1 MLQYTVLPIDVSVF
15 CTLSFVVNDFLDE
28 LQFAFF
34 FFHQTFFNS
43 TVISLIIYVSVSSQ
57 LFCFMF
63 HQAVPP
69 LKNAGVAKCFS
80 SSVFL
85 LLPDVSMSGD
95 YLSSSARARLRGC
108 KVEAVNISTLQN
120 SQKCTVSEA
129 GGAAQTLKLRQF
141 SLAAFNPSVAVL
153 ESMCHM

>member
-1 MLQYTVLPIDVSVF
+1 
-15 CTLSFVVNDFLDE
+15 
-28 LQFAFF
+28 
-34 FFHQTFFNS
+34 
-43 TVISLIIYVSVSSQ
+43 
-57 LFCFMF
+57 MF

-95 YLSSSARARLRGC
+95 YLSSSARARLRGY

-141 SLAAFNPSVAVL
+141 S
-153 ESMCHM
+153 